1 MTKEISNVKD
11 IIIKE
16 INGVNVYCIKV
27 DYTPKIKSIIR
38 GNCIKDVIGMCA
50 IPKGQFSII
59 KDSDKSYILSNI
71 EEIKGF
77 TLAGSKSYEIIK
89 DDNSIYIPIVFNP
102 FQSIN
107 KRIYNITND
116 IMEELKRKSKSLI
129 KKEGLKLNFEH
140 KGYFNSNAV
149 I

>member
-1 MTKEISNVKD
+1 MIKEISNVKD

-16 INGVNVYCIKV
+16 INGVNVYCIKIE
-27 DYTPKIKSIIR
+27 YTPKIKSIIKN
-38 GNCIKDVIGMCA
+38 NCIGDVIGMCA
-50 IPKGQFSII
+50 IPKGQFSIR
-59 KDSDKSYILSNI
+59 KDNEKSYTLSNI

-89 DDNSIYIPIVFNP
+89 EDTNIYIPIVFNP

-116 IMEELKRKSKSLI
+116 IMEELKKKSKGLI
-129 KKEGLKLNFEH
+129 KEEKLKLNFEH